1 MRRFASLKDSVGPRK
16 MKSQH
21 LNVHQF
27 YQQNESFEVF
37 STKKWQQQPILS
49 TAAPGR
55 QGTHFCALNKLQLQ
69 FLCWSIWTQT
79 ERVILNKNHE
89 TEVKQRRV
97 ISKPTPHRKP
107 PSLSPPVPTQI
118 SSVLKENKKN
128 AAFNSPTTLF
138 SSLSFLQERATYKY
152 QEIALQPHFPP
163 RRPSSFTSPST
174 PIRN

>member
-16 MKSQH
+16 IKSQH
-21 LNVHQF
+21 LNTHQF

-49 TAAPGR
+49 TAALGR

-79 ERVILNKNHE
+79 ERVILNKTHD

-97 ISKPTPHRKP
+97 ISNPTPITNRPLPAHQCP
-107 PSLSPPVPTQI
+107 PKFHP
-118 SSVLKENKKN
+118 VLKENKKLQLL
-128 AAFNSPTTLF
+128 TVRQLF
-138 SSLSFLQERATYKY
+138 SPPSHSYRKGQRTSIKKLLFSHISHHVVPPLLLLPPSL
-152 QEIALQPHFPP
+152 
-163 RRPSSFTSPST
+163 
-174 PIRN
+174 